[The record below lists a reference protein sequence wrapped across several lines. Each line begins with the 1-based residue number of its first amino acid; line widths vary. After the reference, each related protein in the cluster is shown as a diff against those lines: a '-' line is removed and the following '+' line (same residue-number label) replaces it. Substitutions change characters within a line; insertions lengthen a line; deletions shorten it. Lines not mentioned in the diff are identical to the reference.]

1 MIGARGT
8 WIAAALAA
16 IAVASGF
23 LIGYP
28 AEVGAATTIAL
39 AAFVSLI
46 TTRELAAKAELRRRP
61 ARRPADGLPLEQ
73 LRQVDKTLTAARASE
88 FGVDRDLRPR
98 FREIAATRL
107 ARRGVDVA
115 RHPEEAR
122 AILGEE
128 LWDLVRAERPRG
140 SNRAAGGVSTAGL
153 QRVIERLERI

>member
-1 MIGARGT
+1 MIGARVI
-8 WIAAALAA
+8 WIAVA

-73 LRQVDKTLTAARASE
+73 LRQVDEALAAARASE
-88 FGVDRDLRPR
+88 AGVDRDLRPL
-98 FREIAATRL
+98 FRGIAAMRL
-107 ARRGVDVA
+107 ARRGVDVD
-115 RHPEEAR
+115 RHPEEAQR
-122 AILGEE
+122 ILGEE
-128 LWDLVRAERPRG
+128 LWELVRDEHSRG
-140 SNRAAGGVSTAGL
+140 SNRFAGGVSGAGL
-153 QRVIERLERI
+153 QSLIERLERI

>member
-1 MIGARGT
+1 VIGARGI
-8 WIAAALAA
+8 WIVAALAA
-16 IAVASGF
+16 ITVASGF

-61 ARRPADGLPLEQ
+61 ARQLAGARLFEQ
-73 LRQVDKTLTAARASE
+73 LRQVDKMLTAARASE
-88 FGVDRDLRPR
+88 VGVDRDLRPL
-98 FREIAATRL
+98 FRGIVATRL
-107 ARRGVDVA
+107 ARRGVDVD

-128 LWDLVRAERPRG
+128 LWELVRAERPRG
-140 SNRAAGGVSTAGL
+140 SNRIAGGVSSAAL
-153 QRVIERLERI
+153 RSLIERVERI

>member
-1 MIGARGT
+1 MIGARGI

-28 AEVGAATTIAL
+28 AEVGAATTLAL

-61 ARRPADGLPLEQ
+61 ARRIADSLPLQQ
-73 LRQVDKTLTAARASE
+73 LRHVDETLTAARASE
-88 FGVDRDLRPR
+88 VGVDRDLRPL
-98 FREIAATRL
+98 FRAIAATRL
-107 ARRGVDVA
+107 ARRGVDVD

-122 AILGEE
+122 RILGEE
-128 LWDLVRAERPRG
+128 LWELVRDGRSRG
-140 SNRAAGGVSTAGL
+140 SNLFAGGVSSAGL
-153 QRVIERLERI
+153 QRLIERLERI